1 MKKQIL
7 SLVLCGF
14 CMLSCSTENMAVNNV
29 ESMKSDEMVNFDKAM
44 KSIMKPENLSTPEE
58 KAQNGNSTELNDRS
72 KEILYL
78 ASKKLISAN
87 GISEQELSSRTSNSK
102 EQAIS
107 LAQKIYF
114 EKYNDIQKKIKSEN

>member
-1 MKKQIL
+1 
-7 SLVLCGF
+7 
-14 CMLSCSTENMAVNNV
+14 MAVNNV

-44 KSIMKPENLSTPEE
+44 KSLMNPENLSTPEE
-58 KAQNGNSTELNDRS
+58 KAKNGNSTELNERS

-87 GISEQELSSRTSNSK
+87 GISEQELASRTSNSK